1 MDFRRADRCT
11 GSDSF
16 FNRLRQLP
24 RAAALLAASALMLLG
39 VTAPLSA
46 AAFTSGNIV
55 VVRVGD
61 GVAALTANGTA
72 AFLDEYTPGG
82 TLVQSIPLPT
92 AVNGANKRLVLS
104 GTATTEGLATR
115 SANGAYLVIAGY
127 DAALATASLT
137 TSTSATVNRVIGRV
151 DSSGVIDTTTALTDA
166 ISGGNP
172 RSAASTNGTDLW
184 ISGTSS
190 GGGVRY
196 AAYGATT
203 STSLA
208 TTPTNLRVLGVFN
221 SQLYTSSQSGAFRL
235 ATVGTGTPTTTGQ
248 TITNLPG
255 FSTST
260 GSPYS
265 FFFADLDATVPGVDT
280 LWVAD
285 DGGTIGKYSLV
296 SGNWTS
302 NGTITA
308 SGVRGLAGSVSGGTV
323 TLFSASASALFTV
336 TDTAGYNA
344 APSSTTPTSIAT
356 PGTNKAFRGVAFAPV
371 ALSTFPT
378 VSSINRVSATPT
390 NASSVDFTVTF
401 SESVTGVDSA
411 DFSLTT
417 TGVTGAS
424 VSNVTGS
431 GTTYTVSVN
440 TGSGDGTIRLD
451 VTDNDTIING
461 SSAPLGGVGAGNGN
475 FTTGQVYTID
485 KTAPNVSSIT
495 RVNADP
501 TGLSSVDFTVTFDS
515 SVTGVDTSDFSLTTT
530 GLTSLSITGVTG
542 SGTTYTGS
550 VNTGSGASGTIRL
563 DVNNGASISD
573 AAGNALAA
581 GFTSGQT
588 YNVDRNAPT
597 VSSVVRASS
606 NPSRQASVDYT
617 VTFSA
622 SVTGVDSADFA
633 LTTTGVTG
641 ASVSNVTGSGA
652 SYTVT
657 VSTGSGDGTI
667 RLDVVSNGTILGPTS
682 VPMSSGFTSGEVY
695 TIDKTPPTVSSIV
708 RASANP
714 TSAASVNFTVT
725 YAEPVSGVSAQ
736 DWSLTTTGV
745 TGAAV
750 TATNG
755 SGTTYTITVD
765 TGTGDG
771 TIRLDVI
778 TGGTVIDAAGNLL
791 AAGFTGGETYT
802 VNKSPVA
809 PGLVISQLY
818 GGNGNAYANDY
829 VELFNSTANPINITG
844 YSLQY
849 GSATGQFGSVATN
862 VYTFPATTSI
872 AANHYLTVK
881 FGTPGSGLPVTADI
895 DVPTGLNM
903 SGTSGKVALV
913 TTGTALGCG
922 ATATPCALPDLRIID
937 LVAYGTANNAE
948 GGSSV
953 NDGTAISA
961 SAGPLRKGEGCTD
974 TDNNLNDF
982 TVATTAAGLAP
993 RTAATAPHTCPPPNH
1008 APTITAPANPIATVA
1023 ENASPFTVNLTGS
1036 DDNSIYNWSAT
1047 PGTGITSV
1055 TVAGGQGTNGITYN
1069 VTLQTNFYGTATFTA
1084 SLSDGVNPTATR
1096 TVNITVTRDVNINH
1110 PPVITAPANPI
1121 AFAAQN
1127 AAPFNVTLNGTDDN
1141 NLFTWS
1147 ATPGAGITNVV
1158 VTAGQGTAG
1167 VTYNV
1172 TLQNG
1177 FTGTATFTASLSDG
1191 VNPAATQV
1199 VNIGVSPTG
1208 SSVTHVV
1215 ISQVYGAGGNASATY
1230 SNDYVELFNPTG
1242 SPVNM
1247 AGWTIQY
1254 ASATN
1259 TADWASIAPIGG
1271 IIGPGEYFLV
1281 GLASGGATGAALPA
1295 TNVNGD
1301 VNISATAGKVAL
1313 VSNGDPLTG
1322 SCGTLLTDTDIV
1334 DFIGYGTANCSE
1346 GNSTATA
1353 PANSTGAMYR
1363 ASNGNV
1369 DTNVNGADFSTA
1381 AANPRRTSPIQELG
1395 PSVVNVDPR
1404 NNNAIAPRDANLVI
1418 TFSEPVDVSGS
1429 WYDINCNTTGNHA
1442 SATVAGSGTRIV
1454 TIIPNV
1460 NFVAGEQCTAQ
1471 LFKDF
1476 IHDVDT
1482 DDSAPG
1488 SDILPANFSWT
1499 FTIASGT
1506 APPYP
1511 SSVHLTM
1518 GNPSGAVADT
1528 NVPNNYLMEKP
1539 EMALSYNRDKGT
1551 PNWVSWHLSDE
1562 WVGSLTRIDTFR
1574 ADSAVPPD
1582 WYRVLGSDF
1591 QSSGFDRGH
1600 MMPNADR
1607 DKETSVPINQATFLM
1622 SNMVPQAPDN
1632 NQGPWAAM
1640 ENDLRALLPASELY
1654 IVSGPNG
1661 IGGTGSNGGN
1671 TTTIANG
1678 HVTVPAS
1685 TWKVVLVLPKASGN
1699 DVTHVTAATRSI
1711 AVLMPNVQGI
1721 RSDDWHNYIT
1731 TVDAVEALT
1740 GYNFFSN
1747 VPDAIQN
1754 AVEGGT
1760 NGVNHAGAGNQSVTT
1775 NEDVAKAI
1783 TLDGV
1788 SPTNAALTYT
1798 IVTPPAHGDLTGAAA
1813 SRTYTPTLN
1822 YNGSDSFT
1830 FKVND
1835 GNGDS
1840 NTATV
1845 SITIPEVNDPP
1856 TATDDSTSTAR
1867 NVALVFA
1874 ASTLT
1879 TNDST
1884 GPANEATQTL
1894 TVTTVTGTVNTHG
1907 TVSLNTGNITYT
1919 PTPGYSGSASFTYTV
1934 CDNGTT
1940 AGSSDPL
1947 CTTASVLVTIT
1958 LPPAITRSDLNGD
1971 GKSDIVLQNTNT
1983 AGVAAWL
1990 MNDTQIIEGKN
2001 VASPS
2006 PDQQIVAT
2014 GDLNGDGKADIILK
2028 NNSTGA
2034 ISVWLMDGTTL
2045 TSGAVIS
2052 TVATSWRVVGAR
2064 DFNADGKD
2072 DLVLQNSSSGAVAL
2086 WRMNGSTLVT
2096 GYSLGT
2102 PGAGAASRAITL
2114 GNLGGNAIIFQNT
2127 STNAISRW
2135 LVDTNSVVTSQ
2146 IAISTPVAGWTV
2158 VTSGDFNNDGF
2169 GDLALQNTSS
2179 RSVAV
2184 WLLNAVG
2191 TSISSAAVVATPA
2204 PDWKVVGSGD
2214 YNGNG
2219 YADLLLHN
2227 SLTNAIAQWQMN
2239 GTTIAAGWNIG
2250 TAPGWKPLGN

>member
-1 MDFRRADRCT
+1 MRLRHRLSTAVCSLLLFLFAVPSIFAASSTIVISQVYGGAGCGTVGCSTYKNDYIEL
-11 GSDSF
+11 
-16 FNRLRQLP
+16 FNRGNTTVSVNGWSVQYGAATGTGAWSVTSLP
-24 RAAALLAASALMLLG
+24 NVSLSPGQYLLVAEGAGANGVSSLPTPDATGTIAMSATAGKVALVSSTVALNG
-39 VTAPLSA
+39 ACPGTNVVDQVGFGATANCSETAP
-46 AAFTSGNIV
+46 
-55 VVRVGD
+55 
-61 GVAALTANGTA
+61 TA
-72 AFLDEYTPGG
+72 APST
-82 TLVQSIPLPT
+82 TTAVIR
-92 AVNGANKRLVLS
+92 AVNGCTETDNNSSDFAAGAPNPRN
-104 GTATTEGLATR
+104 TATTLAPC
-115 SANGAYLVIAGY
+115 GG
-127 DAALATASLT
+127 
-137 TSTSATVNRVIGRV
+137 
-151 DSSGVIDTTTALTDA
+151 SS
-166 ISGGNP
+166 
-172 RSAASTNGTDLW
+172 
-184 ISGTSS
+184 
-190 GGGVRY
+190 
-196 AAYGATT
+196 
-203 STSLA
+203 
-208 TTPTNLRVLGVFN
+208 
-221 SQLYTSSQSGAFRL
+221 
-235 ATVGTGTPTTTGQ
+235 
-248 TITNLPG
+248 
-255 FSTST
+255 
-260 GSPYS
+260 
-265 FFFADLDATVPGVDT
+265 
-280 LWVAD
+280 
-285 DGGTIGKYSLV
+285 
-296 SGNWTS
+296 
-302 NGTITA
+302 
-308 SGVRGLAGSVSGGTV
+308 
-323 TLFSASASALFTV
+323 
-336 TDTAGYNA
+336 
-344 APSSTTPTSIAT
+344 
-356 PGTNKAFRGVAFAPV
+356 
-371 ALSTFPT
+371 PT
-378 VSSINRVSATPT
+378 VSSITRVSSTPT
-390 NASSVDFTVTF
+390 NAASVDFTVTF
-401 SESVTGVDSA
+401 SQSVTGVDSS

-451 VTDNDTIING
+451 VTDNDSIING
-461 SSAPLGGVGAGNGN
+461 TSVPLGGAGAGNGN
-475 FTTGQVYTID
+475 FTTGQVYTVD
-485 KTAPNVSSIT
+485 KTAPLVSSIT

-515 SVTGVDTSDFSLTTT
+515 AVTGVDTSDFSLTST
-530 GLTSLSITGVTG
+530 GLTSLSITGITG
-542 SGTTYTGS
+542 SGTTYTVS

-573 AAGNALAA
+573 AAGNALGA

-588 YNVDRNAPT
+588 YTVDRNAPT
-597 VSSVVRASS
+597 VTSVVRGNS
-606 NPSRQASVDYT
+606 NPSRQANVDYT

-622 SVTGVDSADFA
+622 AVTGVDSADFT

-641 ASVSNVTGSGA
+641 ASVSNVTGSGTT
-652 SYTVT
+652 YTVT
-657 VSTGSGDGTI
+657 VATGTGDGTI
-667 RLDVVSNGTILGPTS
+667 RLDVVNNGTILGPTS
-682 VPMSSGFTSGEVY
+682 VPMSGTFTSGEVY

-708 RASANP
+708 RANASP
-714 TSAASVNFTVT
+714 TSATSVNFTVT
-725 YAEPVSGVSAQ
+725 YNEAVSGVSAQ

-745 TGAAV
+745 TGASV

-755 SGTTYTITVD
+755 SGTTYTITVN

-771 TIRLDVI
+771 TIRLDVV
-778 TGGTVIDAAGNLL
+778 TGGTVIDMAGNLL

-809 PGLVISQLY
+809 QGLVISQLY

-829 VELFNSTANPINITG
+829 VELFNSTANPIDISG
-844 YSLQY
+844 YSVQY
-849 GSATGQFGSVATN
+849 GSATGQFGSFAGN
-862 VYTFPATTSI
+862 VYVYPNGTTI
-872 AANHYLTVK
+872 GAGRYLTVR
-881 FGTPGSGLPVTADI
+881 FGTAGSGLPVAFDL
-895 DVPTGLNM
+895 DAPGGPNM

-913 TTGTALGCG
+913 ANGTALGCG

-937 LVAYGTANNAE
+937 LVAYGTSNNAE

-961 SAGPLRKGEGCTD
+961 SAGPLRKGEGCQD

-1008 APTITAPANPIATVA
+1008 APTITAPGNPIITVA
-1023 ENASPFTVNLTGS
+1023 ENAAPFTVNLTGN
-1036 DDNSIYNWSAT
+1036 DDGGIYNWSAT
-1047 PGTGITSV
+1047 PGTGVTSV
-1055 TVAGGQGTNGITYN
+1055 TVSGGQGTNSITYN

-1084 SLSDGVNPTATR
+1084 SLSDGVNTAATR
-1096 TVNITVTRDVNINH
+1096 LVNITVTRDTNINH
-1110 PPVITAPANPI
+1110 PPTITAPANPA

-1127 AAPFNVTLNGTDDN
+1127 AAPFTINLTGSDDN
-1141 NLFTWS
+1141 SLYTWA
-1147 ATPGAGITNVV
+1147 ATPVNGLSSVI
-1158 VTAGQGTAG
+1158 VTAGQGTPT
-1167 VTYNV
+1167 VTYQV

-1177 FTGTATFTASLSDG
+1177 FIGTASFTASLSDG
-1191 VNPAATQV
+1191 VNPATTQT

-1208 SSVTHVV
+1208 SAVTHVV
-1215 ISQVYGAGGNASATY
+1215 ISQVYGAGGNASATW
-1230 SNDYVELFNPTG
+1230 SNDYVELYNPTG

-1254 ASATN
+1254 ASSTN

-1271 IIGPGEYFLV
+1271 VIGPGEYFLV

-1301 VNISATAGKVAL
+1301 INISASAGKVAL

-1334 DFIGYGTANCSE
+1334 DFIGYGSANCSE

-1353 PANSTGAMYR
+1353 PANSTLAMYR
-1363 ASNGNV
+1363 AGSGNT

-1395 PSVVNVDPR
+1395 PSVVAVDPR

-1418 TFSEPVDVSGS
+1418 TFSEPVDVSGP
-1429 WYDINCNTTGNHA
+1429 WYDINCNTTGNHV

-1454 TIIPNV
+1454 TIVPNV
-1460 NFVAGEQCTAQ
+1460 NFLAGEQCTAQ

-1518 GNPSGAVADT
+1518 GNPTGAVADT

-1574 ADSAVPPD
+1574 ADPAVPSD

-1640 ENDLRALLPASELY
+1640 ENDLRALLPVNELY

-1661 IGGTGSNGGN
+1661 TGGTGSAGGVTN
-1671 TTTIANG
+1671 TIASG

-1685 TWKVVLVLPKASGN
+1685 TWKVVVVLPKASGD
-1699 DVTHVTAATRSI
+1699 DVSHVTAATRTI
-1711 AVLMPNVQGI
+1711 AVIMPNVQGI

-1754 AVEGGT
+1754 AIEGGT
-1760 NGVNHAGAGNQSVTT
+1760 NGVNHAGAGNESVTT

-1788 SPTNAALTYT
+1788 SPTNGALTYT
-1798 IVTPPAHGDLTGAAA
+1798 IVAPPSHGNLTGSAA

-1830 FKVND
+1830 YKVND
-1835 GNGDS
+1835 GNDS

-1845 SITIPEVNDPP
+1845 SITIPEVNDAPS
-1856 TATDDSTSTAR
+1856 AVDDNQSTTR
-1867 NVALVFA
+1867 NTALVFA

-1879 TNDST
+1879 TNDSA

-1894 TVTTVTGTVNTHG
+1894 TVTGVTGTVNTHG
-1907 TVSLNTGNITYT
+1907 TVSLNTGNVTYT
-1919 PTPGYSGSASFTYTV
+1919 PTAGYSGSASFTYTV

-1958 LPPAITRSDLNGD
+1958 LPPTITKSDLNGD

-1983 AGVAAWL
+1983 AAVAVWL
-1990 MNDTQIIEGKN
+1990 MNDTAIIEGKN

-2006 PDQQIVAT
+2006 ADQQIVAT
-2014 GDLNGDGKADIILK
+2014 GDLNGDGKADIVLK
-2028 NNSTGA
+2028 NNTSGA

-2045 TSGAVIS
+2045 VSGAVIS
-2052 TVATSWRVVGAR
+2052 TPATSWRVVGAR

-2072 DLVLQNSSSGAVAL
+2072 DIVLQNSSSGAVAL

-2102 PGAGAASRAITL
+2102 PGAGAASRAVAL
-2114 GNLGGNAIIFQNT
+2114 GSLGGNAIVFQNT
-2127 STNAISRW
+2127 TTNAISRW

-2146 IAISTPVAGWTV
+2146 IAITTPVAGWSV
-2158 VTSGDFNNDGF
+2158 VTAGDFNNDGF

-2179 RSVAV
+2179 RAVAV
-2184 WLLNAVG
+2184 WLLDALG

-2204 PDWKVVGSGD
+2204 ADWKLVGSGD

-2219 YADLLLHN
+2219 NSDLLLYN
-2227 SLTNAIAQWQMN
+2227 SLTNGIAQWQMN